1 MLYNAIIRSVCP
13 REAYYRFDPAN
24 KRMKA
29 LRKIKSSYV
38 FVLSVMAIVIIFGI
52 YYILRTDSK
61 RMVAFLAAVCAILI
75 AQYAAYSL
83 MKAKG
88 CGNINV
94 CTFAIGLSLWGILF
108 LALFPPLSIPD
119 EPYHYFA
126 AYQLSDALMFLGI
139 GQDNVLPMRVEDA
152 DFISTSAAVSTQ
164 LQASSYGD
172 MARAIV
178 DMDVQPDI
186 VYYQLHDHGISQ
198 FDLPANLAS
207 NPFQDRLA
215 PALGLTVGRLL
226 GLNAMLTFYMGR
238 LFSLALFVFLTCV
251 AVKTTPIGKAAMM
264 TVAML
269 PMTLH
274 LAGSYSY
281 DSFTIAMSFLLI
293 AMVLDV
299 IVGRKRMGTRDI
311 GLIALVAALLAPCKV
326 VYSLSVLLILFA
338 KVDQF
343 DSKRTA
349 VIAKFAVIGS
359 AAVSLLAFRA
369 ADLIVAFSHTENAE
383 TIGAD
388 ARGGENG
395 EFYDLAFILQH
406 LDMTL
411 GVYGR
416 SFILTLEH
424 NARTLV
430 GGALGWFQGNIQAPI
445 YILIAL
451 YVVLLLSCLKSRNDC
466 EVVAP
471 SIRIASGALVAL
483 CWLAVMT
490 SMLVGWTFNT
500 ENVIS
505 GLQGRYLLP
514 VLPLL
519 LIAFSPKR
527 IESSYNM
534 DFWCPFLL
542 CSVIAVYVLNIS
554 ASVLIG

>member
-1 MLYNAIIRSVCP
+1 M
-13 REAYYRFDPAN
+13 
-24 KRMKA
+24 
-29 LRKIKSSYV
+29 
-38 FVLSVMAIVIIFGI
+38 LSVMAIVVIFGI

-61 RMVAFLAAVCAILI
+61 RMVVFLASVCTILI
-75 AQYAAYSL
+75 VQYAAYSL
-83 MKAKG
+83 MTAKG
-88 CGNINV
+88 CRNVDV
-94 CTFAIGLSLWGILF
+94 CTFTIGLSLWGLLL

-139 GQDNVLPMRVEDA
+139 GQGNVLPMRVEDA

-178 DMDVQPDI
+178 DMDVQSD
-186 VYYQLHDHGISQ
+186 VTYYQLHDHAISQ

-207 NPFQDRLA
+207 NPLQDRLA

-226 GLNAMLTFYMGR
+226 GLNAILTFYMGR
-238 LFSLALFVFLTCV
+238 LFSLALFVFLMTV
-251 AVKTTPIGKAAMM
+251 AIRTTPVGKAAMM

-293 AMVLDV
+293 AMILDV

-311 GLIALVAALLAPCKV
+311 ILVALVAALLAPCKV

-338 KVDQF
+338 KKNQF
-343 DSKRTA
+343 DSKKA
-349 VIAKFAVIGS
+349 AMIAKVAVIGS
-359 AAVSLLAFRA
+359 AVVSLLAFRA
-369 ADLIVAFSHTENAE
+369 ADLIVALSHAENV
-383 TIGAD
+383 D
-388 ARGGENG
+388 AIDSDMRGGESG

-406 LDMTL
+406 LDTTL

-451 YVVLLLSCLKSRNDC
+451 YIVLLLSCLRSRNDR
-466 EVVAP
+466 EVVTP
-471 SIRIASGALVAL
+471 SIHVASGAIVAL

-500 ENVIS
+500 ESVIS

-514 VLPLL
+514 MLPLL
-519 LIAFSPKR
+519 LIALAPER
-527 IESSYNM
+527 IECNYNM

-542 CSVIAVYVLNIS
+542 CAVNAVYVLNIS